1 MERGRITGYA
11 ITVIVAVLLAVAVW
25 MRSLPLAFG
34 VLAVAIVASLFYSE
48 WLKGRGGEVFSDERT
63 LRIDEAA
70 SRRTL
75 QAMVIVLAF
84 VTLTLAVL
92 SDTHPSL
99 RSAYYLSSILM
110 VLVAVLKVGL
120 RHHYSR
126 VM

>member
-11 ITVIVAVLLAVAVW
+11 ITLIVAVLLAVAVW

-48 WLKGRGGEVFSDERT
+48 WLKGRGEVFSDERT